1 MRNQKMWAGIVLG
14 LLGAMT
20 GVACQQSEGHAGADE
35 KVASPSAP
43 ASAPRGAGGAEKKSP
58 VEIEIP
64 SISLSQVVKT
74 ASQVDA
80 GAEPLSQQ
88 AEEQR
93 RQLFLA
99 MKPLQIMLGDWRGTT
114 QKEVGDFK
122 GLDKSHWVWDLKTD
136 RKQPVMVMTSDASP
150 YVRAGR
156 LTWLPDRKIYQFKVT
171 DPEGVTR
178 TLEGNFT
185 QEAEMFQGDDRQSH
199 IKYKLELSQVD
210 PPAQRD
216 AWQLVFSQQE
226 NNRYLLEIHKRRGS
240 RFLRVDTV
248 ASQREGTSFAKS
260 DEGYGQRECII
271 SGGLGTMTVS
281 YKGMTYWVCC
291 SGCKAAFDEEPERW
305 IAEFQKKKAAGAM

>member
-1 MRNQKMWAGIVLG
+1 MRNQKVWAGVVLV
-14 LLGAMT
+14 LLGAVSGMS
-20 GVACQQSEGHAGADE
+20 CQQSEGHAGPDDKA
-35 KVASPSAP
+35 APTAAPHSAP
-43 ASAPRGAGGAEKKSP
+43 VSAGQGAKP
-58 VEIEIP
+58 VVEMEIP
-64 SISLSQVVKT
+64 SISLSQVVN
-74 ASQVDA
+74 AANQADA
-80 GAEPLSQQ
+80 GAEPLSQT
-88 AEEQR
+88 AEEGR

-150 YVRAGR
+150 YLREGR
-156 LTWLPDRKIYQFKVT
+156 LTWLPERKVYQFKVV
-171 DPEGVTR
+171 DPEGVAR
-178 TLEGNFT
+178 TLEGAFT

-199 IKYKLELSQVD
+199 IKYKLELTQVE
-210 PPAQRD
+210 PQVQRD

-240 RFLRVDTV
+240 RYLRVDTV
-248 ASQREGTSFAKS
+248 ATQREGTSFAKS

-291 SGCKAAFDEEPERW
+291 SGCKAAFDEEPAKW